1 MYKEVLRAMD
11 GVAVFPSISL
21 ILFFGFFVLL
31 ISYLIKTGKHHWDDV
46 ANLPLDTDENIN
58 QKLSES

>member
-58 QKLSES
+58 QKFSES